1 MKYLIPILL
10 LLLAIY
16 LNFFS
21 KDMKQYDGQSEEYR
35 KYKRMYKG

>member
-1 MKYLIPILL
+1 MKYIIPILL

-21 KDMKQYDGQSEEYR
+21 QDMKRFDGQREEFR